1 MNMQQMLKQAQKM
14 QQKFQQAQEELKD
27 KEFTGS
33 SGGGVVEATVNGQG
47 QVLDLSIDPE
57 VVDPEDVGMLQDMI
71 LTAIQ
76 NATEEADQAREDAM
90 PEMGLP
96 GGGDMGGLGDLLG

>member
-14 QQKFQQAQEELKD
+14 QQQFQQAQEELKN
-27 KEFTGS
+27 KQFTGS

-47 QVLDLSIDPE
+47 QVLDLSIEPE
-57 VVDPEDVGMLQDMI
+57 VVDPEDIEMLQDMI

-76 NATEEADQAREDAM
+76 NATEEADKAREEAM
-90 PEMGLP
+90 PNMP
-96 GGGDMGGLGDLLG
+96 GGDMGGLGDLLG